1 LEVNATTVPLLVP
14 ETVIAALAAS
24 SAAFGQ
30 STSPPA
36 DKLAVAQIEGWV
48 ALPLKQLSEM
58 TF

>member
-1 LEVNATTVPLLVP
+1 LMIESCDAFDA
-14 ETVIAALAAS
+14 VIAALAAS

-36 DKLAVAQIEGWV
+36 DKLEVAQIEGWV

>member
-1 LEVNATTVPLLVP
+1 VP